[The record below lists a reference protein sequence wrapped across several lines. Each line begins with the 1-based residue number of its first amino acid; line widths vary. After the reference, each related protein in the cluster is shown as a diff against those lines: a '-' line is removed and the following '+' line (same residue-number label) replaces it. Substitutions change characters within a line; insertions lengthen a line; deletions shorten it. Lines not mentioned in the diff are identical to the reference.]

1 MSENDPKIVGLCCN
15 WCCYGGADTAGTA
28 RMQYPPNIRILR
40 VMCSGRI
47 NPSMVL
53 KAFKE
58 GADGVF
64 VGGCHMGDCHY
75 DAGNYKWNRRAH
87 LIKDLLP
94 EFGIDPDRFRFEWIS
109 ASEGEKFQKT
119 MEEFTA
125 TIKSAGPLKRSIP
138 KVTAPE
144 KTAVES

>member
-1 MSENDPKIVGLCCN
+1 MQAKKPKILGFCCN

-28 RMQYPPNIRILR
+28 RMQYPTGIKIIR

-75 DAGNYKWNRRAH
+75 DAGNYKWNRRAKF
-87 LIKDLLP
+87 IKELLP
-94 EFGIDPDRFRFEWIS
+94 EFGIDNERFKFEWIS

-119 MEEFTA
+119 MKDFYNTVD
-125 TIKSAGPLKRSIP
+125 SLGPLER
-138 KVTAPE
+138 
-144 KTAVES
+144 

>member
-1 MSENDPKIVGLCCN
+1 MSDEVKLVGLCCN

-28 RMQYPPNIRILR
+28 RMQYPTNIRVMR

-47 NPSMVL
+47 NISMVL
-53 KAFKE
+53 KAFSE

-75 DAGNYKWNRRAH
+75 AAGNYKWQRRAKMVED
-87 LIKDLLP
+87 IIE
-94 EFGIDPDRFRFEWIS
+94 EFGIDKERFIFEWIS

-119 MEEFTA
+119 MKKFHDDVT
-125 TIKSAGPLKRSIP
+125 KLGPLQKEIN
-138 KVTAPE
+138 
-144 KTAVES
+144 

>member
-1 MSENDPKIVGLCCN
+1 MQTKQPKIVGFCCN

-28 RMQYPPNIRILR
+28 RMQYPTGVRIIR

-47 NPSMVL
+47 NPSMIF

-75 DAGNYKWNRRAH
+75 DAGNYKWNRRAQFT
-87 LIKDLLP
+87 KDLLP
-94 EFGIDPDRFRFEWIS
+94 EFGIDADRFKFEWIS

-119 MEEFTA
+119 MKNFYNTVKEL
-125 TIKSAGPLKRSIP
+125 GPMQRVNKGKIS
-138 KVTAPE
+138 
-144 KTAVES
+144 

>member
-1 MSENDPKIVGLCCN
+1 MSDNIKVVGFCCN
-15 WCCYGGADTAGTA
+15 WCSYGGADTAGTA
-28 RMQYPPNIRILR
+28 RMQYPPNVRIIR
-40 VMCSGRI
+40 VMCSGRM

-75 DAGNYKWNRRAH
+75 SAGNYKWKKRAEMVGD
-87 LIKDLLP
+87 LIEQL
-94 EFGIDPDRFRFEWIS
+94 GIDRERFIFEWIS

-119 MEEFTA
+119 MESFQDK
-125 TIKSAGPLKRSIP
+125 ISKLGPVQRTFKE
-138 KVTAPE
+138 AQ
-144 KTAVES
+144 ESK